1 MDHFAVCQRAQDDLT
16 MNKIAILPLDDRPVN
31 YDYPRLLAA
40 IADMDVELPRR
51 EWLGNPWRNAQHE
64 KLIAWLR
71 DNAPIADALIVA
83 VDTLAYGGL
92 IPSRSSPDMLEMV
105 TRRIEILRELRSSHP
120 DKPIYASSVI
130 QRVSRANSSEE
141 EKPYWAEYGS
151 RMFRLSYLEHKSILE
166 EASAGEIAERDG
178 LKREIPAE
186 VYSDY
191 TSIRRRNHQLNK
203 YMLTLVKE
211 GVIDYLLLPQDDTA
225 EYGWNIAEARI
236 LQMLIRREELTER
249 AITYP
254 GADEIGCLLL
264 ARYVCAVKDFR
275 PRIHPRFSSSSSAVI
290 TTEYEDRPM
299 LELLK
304 AHLAPL
310 GGVIAD
316 EPGNADCTLFIN
328 APAIKQ
334 GVGELQW
341 AAQFSREELLQ
352 QVSPSETLHA
362 YVEKLYADE
371 HFLTTRRE
379 MQTPC
384 RSPEEFCRAVVADVK
399 RGKDVAIADVAFV
412 NGSDLILGRQLVR
425 HPEISQLAAYGGW
438 NTAGNTLGAVLA
450 QAAIYMLAKKQGLK
464 PAQQKAQ
471 LEFLFLRFLDDFTY
485 QALERSLCM
494 LEDLPALGLLPTE
507 ERLPNDEVTK
517 MIVEKLTR
525 RLDNQAHG
533 LEKVFC
539 ANQRVKSVTISNLH
553 LPWQRLFEISF
564 DAKVE
569 LT

>member
-1 MDHFAVCQRAQDDLT
+1 MT
-16 MNKIAILPLDDRPVN
+16 KIAILPLDDRPVN
-31 YDYPRLLAA
+31 FDYPRLLAE
-40 IADMDVELPRR
+40 IADLHVELPPR
-51 EWLGNPWRNAQHE
+51 EWLGNPWRGAQHE
-64 KLIAWLR
+64 KLFGWLQ
-71 DNAPIADALIVA
+71 DNAPTADALIVA

-92 IPSRSSPDMLEMV
+92 IPSRSSPDMFEMV
-105 TRRIEILRELRSSHP
+105 ARRMEILREIKSIHLH
-120 DKPIYASSVI
+120 KPIYASSVI

-141 EKPYWAEYGS
+141 EKPYWTEYGS
-151 RMFRLSYLEHKSILE
+151 RMFRLSYLEHKSELE

-186 VYSDY
+186 VYCDY
-191 TSIRRRNHQLNK
+191 ASIRRRNHQLNQ

-225 EYGWNIAEARI
+225 EYGWNIAEARL
-236 LQMLIRREELTER
+236 LQMLIRREGLTER

-254 GADEIGCLLL
+254 GADEICCLLL
-264 ARYVCAVKDFR
+264 ARYVCAAKDFR

-310 GGVIAD
+310 SGVVAD
-316 EPGNADCTLFIN
+316 QPGDADCTLFIN

-341 AAQFSREELLQ
+341 AAQFSKEELLH
-352 QVSPSETLHA
+352 QVSESLRAH
-362 YVEKLYADE
+362 VEKLYADE
-371 HFLTTRRE
+371 YFQATRRE
-379 MQTPC
+379 MQTPR
-384 RSPEEFCRAVVADVK
+384 RSPEEFCRAVVAEVK
-399 RGKDVAIADVAFV
+399 RGRDVAIADVAFV
-412 NGSDLILGRQLVR
+412 NGSDLILGRQLVQ

-438 NTAGNTLGAVLA
+438 NTAGNTLGTVLA
-450 QAAIYMLAKKQGLK
+450 QAVIYTLAKKQGLK

-471 LEFLFLRFLDDFTY
+471 LEFLFLRFLDDFSY

-494 LEDLPALGLLPTE
+494 LRDLPALGLLPTE
-507 ERLPNDEVTK
+507 ERLPNDELTK
-517 MIVEKLTR
+517 IIVEKLTG
-525 RLDNQAHG
+525 RLNYQAHA

-539 ANQRVKSVTISNLH
+539 ANQRIKSVTISNVH
-553 LPWQRLFEISF
+553 LPWQRLFEISL
-564 DAKVE
+564 DVKVE

>member
-1 MDHFAVCQRAQDDLT
+1 MT
-16 MNKIAILPLDDRPVN
+16 KIAILPLDDRPVN

-92 IPSRSSPDMLEMV
+92 IPSRSSPDTLEMAA
-105 TRRIEILRELRSSHP
+105 RRVDILKEIKSSHP
-120 DKPIYASSVI
+120 HKPIYASSVI

-141 EKPYWAEYGS
+141 EKSYWAEYGS
-151 RMFRLSYLEHKSILE
+151 RMFRLSYLEHKSALE
-166 EASAGEIAERDG
+166 EASAGEVAERDG
-178 LKREIPAE
+178 LKQEIPAE

-191 TSIRRRNHQLNK
+191 ISIRRRNHQLNQ

-225 EYGWNIAEARI
+225 EYGWNIAEARL
-236 LQMLIRREELTER
+236 LQMLIRREGLTER

-264 ARYVCAVKDFR
+264 ARYFCTAEDFR
-275 PRIHPRFSSSSSAVI
+275 PRVHPRFSSSSSAVI

-310 GGVIAD
+310 CGVVAD
-316 EPGNADCTLFIN
+316 ELADADCTLFIN

-341 AAQFSREELLQ
+341 AAQFSKEELLQ
-352 QVSPSETLHA
+352 QVPELLSA

-371 HFLTTRRE
+371 YFQATRRE
-379 MQTPC
+379 MQTPR
-384 RSPEEFCRAVVADVK
+384 RSPEEFCRAVVAEVK
-399 RGKDVAIADVAFV
+399 RGRDVAIADVAFV
-412 NGSDLILGRQLVR
+412 NGSDLILGRQLVQ

-438 NTAGNTLGAVLA
+438 NTAGNTLGTVLA
-450 QAAIYMLAKKQGLK
+450 QAVIYMLAKKQGLK
-464 PAQQKAQ
+464 PTQQKAQ
-471 LEFLFLRFLDDFTY
+471 LEFLFLRFLDDFCY
-485 QALERSLCM
+485 QAVERSLCM
-494 LEDLPALGLLPTE
+494 WEGFPALGLSLTE
-507 ERLPNDEVTK
+507 ERLPNDEAAKAIEERV
-517 MIVEKLTR
+517 TR
-525 RLDNQAHG
+525 RLLTQAHA
-533 LEKVFC
+533 LEKIFC
-539 ANQRVKSVTISNLH
+539 TDRRIKSINVSNVH
-553 LPWQRLFEISF
+553 LPWQRLFEIGF
-564 DAKVE
+564 DVKVE
-569 LT
+569 LA

>member
-1 MDHFAVCQRAQDDLT
+1 MP
-16 MNKIAILPLDDRPVN
+16 KISILPLDDRPVN

-40 IADMDVELPRR
+40 IADVDIDAPPR
-51 EWLGNPWRNAQHE
+51 EWLGNPWRSAQHE
-64 KLIAWLR
+64 KLIAWMR
-71 DNAPIADALIVA
+71 DSAPTADALIVA

-92 IPSRSSPDMLEMV
+92 IPSRSSPDTFDMAA
-105 TRRIEILRELRSSHP
+105 RRVEILRETKSIHP
-120 DKPIYASSVI
+120 NISIYASSVI
-130 QRVSRANSSEE
+130 QRVSRANSAEE
-141 EKPYWAEYGS
+141 EKLYWAEYGS
-151 RMFRLSYLEHKSILE
+151 KMFRLSYLEHKSALE
-166 EASAGEIAERDG
+166 EASAEEIIERDG

-191 TSIRRRNHQLNK
+191 ASLRRRNHHVNQ
-203 YMLTLVKE
+203 YMLTLVKD

-225 EYGWNIAEARI
+225 EYGWNIAEARR
-236 LQMLIRREELTER
+236 LQMLIRRDELTER

-264 ARYVCAVKDFR
+264 ARCVCAAKDFR
-275 PRIHPRFSSSSSAVI
+275 PRIHPRFSSSSSALI

-310 GGVIAD
+310 GGVVAD
-316 EPGNADCTLFIN
+316 EPGDADCILFIN

-341 AAQFSREELLQ
+341 AAQFSNDELLQ
-352 QVSPSETLHA
+352 KVPELLHA
-362 YVEKLYADE
+362 YVEKLYTDE
-371 HFLTTRRE
+371 FFQATRRE
-379 MQTPC
+379 MQTPR
-384 RSPEEFCRAVVADVK
+384 RSPEEFCRAVVAEVK
-399 RGKDVAIADVAFV
+399 RGRNAAIADVAFV
-412 NGSDLILGRQLVR
+412 NGSDLILGMQLIQ

-438 NTAGNTLGAVLA
+438 NTAGNTLGTVLA
-450 QAAIYMLAKKQGLK
+450 QVAIYTLGKKQGLT
-464 PAQQKAQ
+464 PDQQKAQ
-471 LEFLFLRFLDDFTY
+471 LEFLFLRFLDDFGY

-494 LEDLPALGLLPTE
+494 LEDLPVLGLFPTE
-507 ERLPNDEVTK
+507 ERLPNDEVAR
-517 MIVEKLTR
+517 MIGEKATR
-525 RLDNQAHG
+525 RLHNQAHA

-539 ANQRVKSVTISNLH
+539 ADGRIKSANISNVH

-564 DAKVE
+564 DVKVE